1 MSNKIIHI
9 VFNDKTEII
18 HQQENSKVIVVT
30 NQNRVLQSDIS
41 HDYTEYL
48 SCGRYGKSLN
58 KKLIFGKEIM
68 QKFYIAPS
76 ISEYTSVN
84 KSYMPNFSKKLSIYD
99 KKSF

>member
-18 HQQENSKVIVVT
+18 HQQENSKVIVVN

-48 SCGRYGKSLN
+48 SFGRYGKSLN

-76 ISEYTSVN
+76 ISEYASVN